1 MIEKLHYFLN
11 PMLRL
16 GLRKYSIVFPF
27 LTILITI
34 ALIEIYVMGIAKDP
48 SATGLLAIF
57 FPLSFIIYFSFRD
70 GMRGGFIVAALTIA
84 YYLYI
89 VFSRTPQEESRIA
102 LETTLVLGAIYLIL
116 VAIIGGLKQ
125 KIDNLLGHEQD
136 ERRRLQA
143 IVDQLPVGVLITDSR
158 GNITQGNKKMREI
171 FGTQAKI
178 EGRIGEIKDPNMYYN
193 NRHVAPSQWP
203 IALAIS
209 SGKSI
214 KPKEFVYI
222 HENKSKTFLQISA
235 SPIFNRNNKL
245 IAAVSVI
252 TDITSQKEHEER
264 KDDFVNMASHEL
276 KTPLTSMKLF
286 LQLMLKHAGANKDTQ
301 AQKLLK
307 NIQNQTER
315 LQELVNGLLDVSRLQ
330 TGKLTFK
337 FEKINF
343 TELVEETVEE
353 MKGSTKQQQL
363 ILEKKVTTRING
375 DRFRLYQVITNII
388 NNAIKYSPKETAIVV
403 KVKKEKGNVVLSIKD
418 QGMGIDKEQQKK
430 IFERLYQV
438 SDPTAKTYP
447 GLGMGLYISSQIIKA
462 HKGNIWVESEKG
474 QGSTF
479 FISFP
484 LIK

>member
-1 MIEKLHYFLN
+1 
-11 PMLRL
+11 
-16 GLRKYSIVFPF
+16 
-27 LTILITI
+27 
-34 ALIEIYVMGIAKDP
+34 
-48 SATGLLAIF
+48 
-57 FPLSFIIYFSFRD
+57 
-70 GMRGGFIVAALTIA
+70 MRGGFIVATHTII

-89 VFSRTPQEESRIA
+89 IFTRTPQVESRTA
-102 LETTLVLGAIYLIL
+102 LETTLVLGSIYLIL

-125 KIDNLLGHEQD
+125 KIDNLLGQEQD
-136 ERRRLQA
+136 ERRRLQS
-143 IVDQLPVGVLITDSR
+143 IVDQLPVGVLITDAK
-158 GNITQGNKKMREI
+158 GNITQGNKKMIEI
-171 FGTQAKI
+171 FGTHTKI
-178 EGRIGEIKDPNMYYN
+178 KGRIGEIKDPNMYYN

-209 SGKSI
+209 SGRPV

-222 HENKSKTFLQISA
+222 HENKRKTFLQISA
-235 SPIFNRNNKL
+235 SPIYNSKNKL

-252 TDITSQKEHEER
+252 SDITLQKEHEER

-286 LQLMLKHAGANKDTQ
+286 LQLMLKHAGTNKDIH

-337 FEKINF
+337 FEKMNF

-363 ILEKKVTTRING
+363 ILEKKVPAKING
-375 DRFRLYQVITNII
+375 DRFRIYQVITNII
-388 NNAIKYSPKETAIVV
+388 NNAIKYSPKDTAIIV
-403 KVKKEKGNVVLSIKD
+403 KVKKEKGNAVLSIKD

-484 LIK
+484 LSK